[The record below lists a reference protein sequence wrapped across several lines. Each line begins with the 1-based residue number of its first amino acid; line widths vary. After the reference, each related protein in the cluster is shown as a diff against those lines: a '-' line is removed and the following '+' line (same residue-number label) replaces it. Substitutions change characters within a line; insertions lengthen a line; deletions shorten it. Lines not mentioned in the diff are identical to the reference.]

1 MKTHLMQERL
11 RDRVRWLNE
20 FKIYREHKDLTEKA
34 IARVYDEN
42 PVISLVFKIYILPTL
57 ILNQLV
63 KLRDM
68 HNCRKICR
76 EIEIIQSKIKEDE
89 NQK

>member
-34 IARVYDEN
+34 IAGVYDEN

-68 HNCRKICR
+68 HNFRKICR
-76 EIEIIQSKIKEDE
+76 EIEIIQIKIKEDE

>member
-1 MKTHLMQERL
+1 MQERL

-42 PVISLVFKIYILPTL
+42 PVISLVFKIYIFPTL
-57 ILNQLV
+57 ILNQLI

-68 HNCRKICR
+68 HNFRKICR